1 MQVYL
6 FTNCLQL
13 KLDPR
18 GKFFGQSNRVEQ
30 PGRAAFFANRQNH
43 SLTSVNFRGAFST
56 IKITSSSIYKLN

>member
-13 KLDPR
+13 KLNPR
-18 GKFFGQSNRVEQ
+18 GEFFGQSNRAGLRFSQTGKTIVE
-30 PGRAAFFANRQNH
+30 
-43 SLTSVNFRGAFST
+43 TSFNFRGHFST